1 MNDDTKRT
9 RLLFVV
15 ESGADVRL
23 VEGLAERFEL
33 TVLARRI
40 EGGVEISQAASKSF
54 ALAVGPASR
63 ASFART
69 VFAEVRRRRDEVD
82 AVIVQGYGAAALAAN
97 VACRLAGI
105 RAFMLVCSPAE
116 RYYLCRREHAD
127 EGKPFR
133 RRELF
138 ALGAFARMNARAGY
152 QYLVLGEHLAEVVR
166 GHGGRRPVSVVPV
179 YGVDTEIFSPAR
191 EPKRATRERLGLP
204 AEGSLVFF
212 SSRVA
217 PEKDA
222 ETLLAAFRTLLEE
235 GRDLWLLHRSG
246 GHRVF
251 LEDARRF
258 GVAARVIA
266 TDAVHPHRGLADDY
280 RASDLCVQ
288 ASREEG
294 LGFSPLEA
302 LACGTPVV
310 AAAVGGL
317 LETIR
322 HGETGWSYTSGDA
335 AALAACMRE
344 ALDDAEEGAR
354 RAARGRALVRERYER
369 AGAFARL
376 EEIITYGLGKKAEE
390 VSEHCERIDA
400 GLKRRPLREEADSF

>member
-1 MNDDTKRT
+1 MRT

-33 TVLARRI
+33 SVFARRI
-40 EGGVEISQAASKSF
+40 EDGVEISQATEASFESK
-54 ALAVGPASR
+54 VGPASR
-63 ASFART
+63 AGFARA

-82 AVIVQGYGAAALAAN
+82 AVVVQGYGAAALAAN
-97 VACRLAGI
+97 AACRLACI
-105 RAFMLVCSPAE
+105 PAFMLVCSPVE
-116 RYYLCRREHAD
+116 RYYLCRREHA
-127 EGKPFR
+127 EPGKPFR

-138 ALGAFARMNARAGY
+138 ALGMLARLNARVGSH
-152 QYLVLGEHLAEVVR
+152 YLVLSEHLAEVVR
-166 GHGGRRPVSVVPV
+166 GHGGRRPVNVVSV

-191 EPKRATRERLGLP
+191 EPKRVTRERLGLP

-246 GHRVF
+246 GHRAF

-258 GVAARVIA
+258 GVDGRVIA

-302 LACGTPVV
+302 LACGVPVV

-317 LETIR
+317 RETVR

-335 AALAACMRE
+335 SALAACMRE
-344 ALDDAEEGAR
+344 ALGDAEEGAR
-354 RAARGRALVRERYER
+354 RAARGRELVRERYER
-369 AGAFARL
+369 AEAFALL
-376 EEIITYGLGKKAEE
+376 EEVIEARRREKSED
-390 VSEHCERIDA
+390 VS
-400 GLKRRPLREEADSF
+400 GRRGRASLPV